1 MRPYKRFEKVTTRSE
16 LMKERAL
23 RREERKERDE
33 MLVSEYLSDP
43 TVSLRDL
50 ARKYHCQ
57 PRTILERRGIEIRR
71 LHRTHQQILD
81 IEQAII
87 DEYSSDP
94 TVSLK
99 ELTIK
104 YSLHAPSVLDKYGIS
119 RKKRKNRERTC

>member
-1 MRPYKRFEKVTTRSE
+1 
-16 LMKERAL
+16 
-23 RREERKERDE
+23 